1 MNLRMSRTSIKAV
14 SITFSAVVVSAIN
27 IYWQPSD
34 PNSDIQQLITLLLSV
49 VGLGVLMGVSE
60 WALLRLWIRKFAG
73 EWFYTSDAK
82 SLDPQGHVGHVNF
95 FIRGGEIKYTVNIFR
110 FHDAL
115 RLAQGDKSAG
125 AQSPGSA
132 KSEAVFFDGEE
143 QLKVLYDYTPFQ
155 GEGGLGVLDISGVQ
169 NGRAMSG
176 AWVSARRN
184 LDGPMDGI
192 QKWFRRDDFVKF
204 IEQEFPKGL
213 PAPKV
218 KK

>member
-1 MNLRMSRTSIKAV
+1 MSRSTIRGI
-14 SITFSAVVVSAIN
+14 SITFAALVVSAIN
-27 IYWQPSD
+27 IFWM
-34 PNSDIQQLITLLLSV
+34 PNNPEDDVQQLIALLLSV
-49 VGLGVLMGVSE
+49 VGLGVLISLTE
-60 WALLRLWIRKFAG
+60 WLLLRLWIRKFAG

-82 SLDPQGHVGHVNF
+82 SLDPNGHVGHVNF
-95 FIRGGEIKYTVNIFR
+95 FIRGGEIKYTVNIYR
-110 FHDAL
+110 FADAL

-132 KSEAVFFDGEE
+132 KSEAVFFDGEG

-169 NGRAMSG
+169 NGKAMSG

-204 IEQEFPKGL
+204 IDREFPNGL
-213 PAPKV
+213 PAPKA